1 MITSWLKNNFSE
13 KDNPESSNIRHVVL
27 DSSINAPLMTN
38 EEEIL
43 LKWRG
48 GAEGKDVTN
57 NSIFRIMVALN
68 KRVKQLYQQ
77 TYNPPTNNDLNK
89 SINDLSSRISIIE
102 NKLKWSLDF

>member
-1 MITSWLKNNFSE
+1 MMDDKEIE
-13 KDNPESSNIRHVVL
+13 VL
-27 DSSINAPLMTN
+27 IQSIND
-38 EEEIL
+38 
-43 LKWRG
+43 
-48 GAEGKDVTN
+48 GKDVTN

-102 NKLKWSLDF
+102 SKLK